1 MLRDRVIPCLLL
13 RGSGFVKTRRFKK
26 ARYIGDA
33 INALRIFNDK
43 GADELIVVDIDAS
56 SAGYAPRMDMIRQLT
71 DELFMPLTYGGG
83 ISTLEQVDEIIKA
96 GVEKV
101 AINTRNASGF
111 DFVESASERLGAQ
124 SVVGVVDVAKDLL
137 GRPRVVCRSGA
148 QRLEGTPSEH
158 ARRLV
163 DAGAGELLVQAV
175 YKDGT
180 RSGYDLALVKE
191 VVSAVGVPVVALG
204 GAHTVDD
211 LAKVIVHGGAA
222 AAAAGSMF
230 VFHGDLDGVL
240 INMPS
245 EEAVTQAFQKART
258 TA

>member
-101 AINTRNASGF
+101 AINAVLAGCRPEWF
-111 DFVESASERLGAQ
+111 RLRR
-124 SVVGVVDVAKDLL
+124 VGL
-137 GRPRVVCRSGA
+137 
-148 QRLEGTPSEH
+148 
-158 ARRLV
+158 
-163 DAGAGELLVQAV
+163 
-175 YKDGT
+175 
-180 RSGYDLALVKE
+180 
-191 VVSAVGVPVVALG
+191 
-204 GAHTVDD
+204 
-211 LAKVIVHGGAA
+211 
-222 AAAAGSMF
+222 
-230 VFHGDLDGVL
+230 
-240 INMPS
+240 
-245 EEAVTQAFQKART
+245 RT
-258 TA
+258 TRRSVRGRCCGCGKKPSRPPSCGLS